1 MNSPSRPTP
10 LLMRRLTMVVLAI
23 GTAAAVTGL
32 SIPTPAVAAEE
43 ARAVSGFQAVALEG
57 SVTVK
62 VELAEKESVRVSAD
76 GQGADTVET
85 LVETRKGVPTLV
97 IRHTGSWFSR
107 KADAV
112 VTVQGPAFKALGVA
126 GSGRMEALLSNQPS
140 LLLMMAGS
148 GDLNVKGVT
157 AHQIDVNVAGSG
169 DVRVQGAAQNL
180 SVNVAGSGDAWLE
193 QLEAEDVRVSV
204 AGSGDARVNARQRLQ
219 VSVAGS
225 GDVRYTGP
233 VKDVTTRVVGSGTV
247 KREER
252 GR

>member
-1 MNSPSRPTP
+1 MNSTSHSTPTWT
-10 LLMRRLTMVVLAI
+10 RRLTTLLLAI

-32 SIPTPAVAAEE
+32 SIPTDAWAAEQ

-62 VELAEKESVRVSAD
+62 VELAEKESVRVSAE
-76 GQGADTVET
+76 GTGADAVET
-85 LVETRKGVPTLV
+85 LIETRKGVPTLV
-97 IRHTGSWFSR
+97 IRNAGRWFTR

-112 VTVQGPAFKALGVA
+112 VTVQGPSFKALGVA
-126 GSGRMEALLSNQPS
+126 GSGWMEARLSNQPS
-140 LLLMMAGS
+140 LILMMAGS
-148 GDLNVKGVT
+148 GDLTVKGVT
-157 AHQIDVNVAGSG
+157 THQIDVNVAGSG
-169 DVRVQGAAQNL
+169 DVRVEGAAQNL
-180 SVNVAGSGDAWLE
+180 SVSVAGSGDAWLE

-233 VKDVTTRVVGSGTV
+233 VKEVTTRVVGSGTV